1 LQSAGEKF
9 ILDEVQHVPSLFSY
23 LQQEIDER
31 TSNGSIVLLGS
42 QSFSMNEYITQS
54 LAGRVANLKLL
65 PFSLSELK
73 AAHLH
78 DTNWN
83 NAIFKGFYPRLHK
96 EAISPVDFYP
106 HYIETYLQRDVRQIK
121 NVGNLNAFVRFLKL
135 CAGRTGCVLN
145 LTALAN
151 DADISVSTV
160 RSWLSVLEASYIL
173 FFVQPYSGNVNRR
186 LIKMPKLYFYDT
198 GLVCS
203 LLNIEKETQLESFYM
218 RGNLFENML
227 FAEMIKMRYN
237 KGLPAALYY
246 LRDAKGNEVDGVMEQ
261 AGQPVF
267 IEIKM
272 SETLLPTHF
281 KNITS
286 FRKLFPSSSTD
297 FVIYTG
303 EDAVY
308 NHVQFYNWQHI
319 NALPLV

>member
-1 LQSAGEKF
+1 
-9 ILDEVQHVPSLFSY
+9 
-23 LQQEIDER
+23 
-31 TSNGSIVLLGS
+31 
-42 QSFSMNEYITQS
+42 
-54 LAGRVANLKLL
+54 
-65 PFSLSELK
+65 
-73 AAHLH
+73 
-78 DTNWN
+78 
-83 NAIFKGFYPRLHK
+83 
-96 EAISPVDFYP
+96 
-106 HYIETYLQRDVRQIK
+106 
-121 NVGNLNAFVRFLKL
+121 LKL

-160 RSWLSVLEASYIL
+160 KSWLSVLEASYIL

-281 KNITS
+281 KNIIS

-303 EDAVY
+303 EDAAY
-308 NHVQFYNWQHI
+308 NRVQFYNWQHI
-319 NALPLV
+319 SALPLV